1 MPLRSIFASMKPLV
15 VSRLPTK
22 FGGFKIL
29 AFESIVSEMP
39 TLVLVSDK
47 FDAKSINAVE
57 VRIHSECM
65 TGDVFSSSRCDCGA
79 QLDTSLLK
87 LQQDGGVLIYLRQEG
102 RGIGLVEKLKAY
114 NLQDDGLDTYE
125 ANVNLGHPED
135 GRSFETA
142 IEVLKHLE
150 VRKIKLLTNNPD
162 KVRAF
167 DSVDSIEVV
176 ERLPLQV
183 GGLPENEEYLE
194 AKRVVKGHFFK
205 K

>member
-1 MPLRSIFASMKPLV
+1 MKPLV
-15 VSRLPTK
+15 EARLPTK
-22 FGGFKIL
+22 FGGFKIF
-29 AFESIVSEMP
+29 AFESVVSEMP
-39 TLVLVSDK
+39 TIVLVSDK
-47 FDAKSINAVE
+47 FNPNQDDAIE

-65 TGDVFSSSRCDCGA
+65 TGDVFSSSRCDCGP
-79 QLDTSLLK
+79 QLDTSMLK
-87 LQQDGGVLIYLRQEG
+87 LQQDGGILIYLRQEG

-142 IEVLKHLE
+142 VEVLNYLE
-150 VRKIKLLTNNPD
+150 VKRIKLLTNNPD

-167 DSVDSIEVV
+167 DSEESIEVV

-183 GGLPENEEYLE
+183 GELPENEEYLE
-194 AKRVVKGHFFK
+194 AKRLVKGHFIK
-205 K
+205 R